1 MAKSDERRIH
11 PYIPKLVQQ
20 LEARRV
26 DRREFLRTATLLG
39 LSASAAYGIVGRV
52 LGESAIPRARA
63 QGTPKQGGIFRVGM
77 EVQKMEDP
85 ATYSWTQM
93 SNQTRH
99 VAEYLAITGPDNVTR
114 PMLAESWE
122 ASDDLKTWTFH
133 LRQGVYW
140 HNGDEFVADHVVWN
154 FERWVDPAVASSN
167 SGLSTFAS
175 MEGVE
180 AVDKHTVR
188 LHLNKPVL
196 SAPEDCYNYPTAIL
210 HPSFE
215 PPFSDN
221 PIGTGPYT
229 LSELVVGERCI
240 LKRITET
247 TNGQPFKYWGGDVYL
262 DEIHYYHF
270 DADNQLTAF
279 ASGEVDSIY
288 QFGIEQY
295 EFAQA
300 IPGQIVSARTAQTV
314 CCRFHVQEEPF
325 NNKKLREAIVKATD
339 NSAYKDFVFQGQGDI
354 GENHHVAP
362 VHPEYFQLPPLQR
375 DVEAARALLAEAG
388 YPNGIDLTLDVGNT
402 DGPWHQTLAELW
414 RDQLK
419 DAGIN
424 LNINVMPASRYW
436 EIWTQTPFGIT
447 AWTHRPLGTMAL
459 SLAYRTGVPWN
470 ESQYSNPEFEA
481 ALDDAEATLDVE
493 ERRAKMEK
501 VEKILQ
507 DDAVM
512 VQPVWRPVFTMITD
526 QVKDYPAHPTQ
537 YHQFNKVWLDT

>member
-1 MAKSDERRIH
+1 MPVSASLGWRRRNRGQGKQRHGRLVLAKSDQRRIH
-11 PYIPKLVQQ
+11 PYIPELVQQ
-20 LEARRV
+20 FEARRV

-63 QGTPKQGGIFRVGM
+63 QGTPKQGGVFRVGM

-85 ATYSWTQM
+85 ATYAWTQM

-99 VAEYLAITGPDNVTR
+99 IAEYLAITGPDNVTR

-122 ASDDLKTWTFH
+122 ASEDLKTWTFH

-210 HPSFE
+210 HPSYE

-262 DEIHYYHF
+262 DE
-270 DADNQLTAF
+270 
-279 ASGEVDSIY
+279 
-288 QFGIEQY
+288 
-295 EFAQA
+295 
-300 IPGQIVSARTAQTV
+300 
-314 CCRFHVQEEPF
+314 
-325 NNKKLREAIVKATD
+325 
-339 NSAYKDFVFQGQGDI
+339 
-354 GENHHVAP
+354 
-362 VHPEYFQLPPLQR
+362 
-375 DVEAARALLAEAG
+375 
-388 YPNGIDLTLDVGNT
+388 
-402 DGPWHQTLAELW
+402 
-414 RDQLK
+414 
-419 DAGIN
+419 
-424 LNINVMPASRYW
+424 
-436 EIWTQTPFGIT
+436 
-447 AWTHRPLGTMAL
+447 
-459 SLAYRTGVPWN
+459 
-470 ESQYSNPEFEA
+470 
-481 ALDDAEATLDVE
+481 
-493 ERRAKMEK
+493 
-501 VEKILQ
+501 
-507 DDAVM
+507 
-512 VQPVWRPVFTMITD
+512 
-526 QVKDYPAHPTQ
+526 
-537 YHQFNKVWLDT
+537 

>member
-388 YPNGIDLTLDVGNT
+388 YPDGIDLTLDVGNT